1 MDRTR
6 VLEPSQGTSARY
18 AEGRLLVLGAR
29 TLFAQAFDAQH
40 LRMLGAPVPI
50 VDQVQMDA
58 NVPGAGAFTV
68 SETGVLAYEA
78 AGTSSTSRLMWVD
91 RGGKKLG
98 VVGDPLPYLTVNLS
112 PDGSRAASMI
122 SEAGQVSDVWIVDLT
137 TGHRNRVTFDTGRKG
152 NVVWSPDGTR
162 IVYDSMRNG
171 QTGIYQ
177 QASTGAGTESLLS
190 ANGSLGMP
198 TSWSAGRSLLYTT
211 GTPTTSVD
219 MWILPLT
226 GSRQP
231 YPFRQTAASQYHS

>member
-1 MDRTR
+1 M
-6 VLEPSQGTSARY
+6 PST
-18 AEGRLLVLGAR
+18 
-29 TLFAQAFDAQH
+29 F
-40 LRMLGAPVPI
+40 RMLGAPVPI

-58 NVPGAGAFTV
+58 DVPGAGAFTV

-98 VVGDPLPYLTVNLS
+98 VVGDPLPYLTINLS

-122 SEAGQVSDVWIVDLT
+122 SEAGQVSDAWIVDLT

-152 NVVWSPDGTR
+152 NVVWSPEGTR

-177 QASTGAGTESLLS
+177 RASTGARNRKPVVCGSQSRNPHQLVCRWVPSVHDRHPCHVTRSVDSAPDRKSQALSLS
-190 ANGSLGMP
+190 ADVGC
-198 TSWSAGRSLLYTT
+198 
-211 GTPTTSVD
+211 
-219 MWILPLT
+219 
-226 GSRQP
+226 
-231 YPFRQTAASQYHS
+231 